1 MIKREENERLPFLDE
16 EKGKKKKKRLY
27 KKDDR

>member
-16 EKGKKKKKRLY
+16 EKGKKKEKKTLQER
-27 KKDDR
+27 